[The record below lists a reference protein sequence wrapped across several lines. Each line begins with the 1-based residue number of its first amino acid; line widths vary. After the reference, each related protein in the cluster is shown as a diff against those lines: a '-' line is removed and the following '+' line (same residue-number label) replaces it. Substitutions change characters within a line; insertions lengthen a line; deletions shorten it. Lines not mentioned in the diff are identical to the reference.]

1 MADSKSRRGNFRR
14 FFLRGLAVVLPATLT
29 LWVLV
34 QAYLWVDRSIAQPIN
49 AGVQTLLVE
58 SFTHWNSLP
67 AMLDITPDAST
78 MSLAREALHLAP
90 DDLSSDSEIIHDYYL
105 GLTQSWWSDYPPLHL
120 IGLIIAA
127 IGVYLAGR
135 LVGGLVGR
143 AVYRWLE
150 RLITSLP
157 VVKKIYSWI
166 KQVVDFLFR
175 RQDDENAMKFSRVVA
190 VQYPRKGIW
199 AVGFQTGVAMLSM
212 QEKAGSSAITVFVP
226 SSPAPFTGYTITV
239 PKEDTIN
246 LPLTVEEAIGFTIS
260 GGVLRPPS
268 ERMPID
274 DPANEQLVLEKED
287 TP

>member
-1 MADSKSRRGNFRR
+1 MADSKSGRGNFRR

-49 AGVQTLLVE
+49 AGVRTLLVE
-58 SFTHWNSLP
+58 SFTYWNGLTETFG
-67 AMLDITPDAST
+67 ITPDSST
-78 MSLAREALHLAP
+78 MALARETLHLAP
-90 DDLSSDSEIIHDYYL
+90 DDSSSDTTIIHDYYV
-105 GLTQSWWSDYPPLHL
+105 GLTQSWWTDYPPLRL
-120 IGLIIAA
+120 IGLVVAA

-175 RQDDENAMKFSRVVA
+175 RQDDERAMKFSRVVA
-190 VQYPRKGIW
+190 VQYPRKGVW
-199 AVGFQTGVAMLSM
+199 SVGFQTGVAMLSM
-212 QEKAGSSAITVFVP
+212 QEKAGASAITIFIP

-239 PKEDTIN
+239 PKEDTID

-268 ERMPID
+268 QLVPSE
-274 DPANEQLVLEKED
+274 DPTSEQLSLKEKD
-287 TP
+287 AS